1 MRSNMAEQNNL
12 VILPVSCRA
21 LFRAVVR
28 LDSRKRPAHVEA
40 IQREIDRRAELRRA
54 A

>member
-1 MRSNMAEQNNL
+1 MAEQNNL
-12 VILPVSCRA
+12 VILPVSCRV

-28 LDSRKRPAHVEA
+28 LDGDKHPAKVAA
-40 IQREIDRRAELRRA
+40 IQREIDRREQLRRA